1 MWVCAC
7 THTRHQ
13 GELCP
18 CPREFSERPVPPA
31 VAGLKIQDKAGMLT
45 FYLLL
50 LLSPGKILWVLA
62 GSVAVTQLK
71 PSSDIPILLLPSKP
85 NMTPN
90 MTSKPIVSHAVCF
103 QTAAEFHPSH
113 DCNFGTQRSQPK
125 LHTHSSPAC
134 KGSDLSYTEHRK
146 YSGVCDHSEPDPG
159 TGPASWYSEG
169 FLSNRLPLHPTSLS
183 CRISQPA
190 GKNKGRL
197 PVSSAYAEKTQR
209 YKDGAVALKIELAEK
224 PDFSF
229 HV

>member
-1 MWVCAC
+1 MCIYTQGTGENCA
-7 THTRHQ
+7 HAPW
-13 GELCP
+13 EL
-18 CPREFSERPVPPA
+18 SERRVPPSL
-31 VAGLKIQDKAGMLT
+31 AGLNIQDTASMLI

-50 LLSPGKILWVLA
+50 LLFPENILWVLA
-62 GSVAVTQLK
+62 GSAAVTQLK

-85 NMTPN
+85 NTIPN
-90 MTSKPIVSHAVCF
+90 MISKPIVSHAVCC
-103 QTAAEFHPSH
+103 QTAAEFHSSH
-113 DCNFGTQRSQPK
+113 DSNFGTQRSQPV

-134 KGSDLSYTEHRK
+134 KGPGHSYMEHRK
-146 YSGVCDHSEPDPG
+146 DPGVSDHSEPDPG

-197 PVSSAYAEKTQR
+197 PASSAYAEKTPR